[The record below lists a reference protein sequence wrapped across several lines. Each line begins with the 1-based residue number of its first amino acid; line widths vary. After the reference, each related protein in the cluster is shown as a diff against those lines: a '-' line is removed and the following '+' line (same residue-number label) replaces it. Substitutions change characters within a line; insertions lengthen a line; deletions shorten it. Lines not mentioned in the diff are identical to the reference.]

1 MFWMQIKVKE
11 ANDVVDKISLK
22 EGDIRKLNQDDINK
36 RQKDRV
42 LVSIKCDLYEKIEK
56 YL

>member
-1 MFWMQIKVKE
+1 MQIKVKE